1 MPQDICHPVPDAALR
16 RHTRHKVGDVAAVET
31 SERGLGSLA
40 RPLAGL
46 RARDRVKVSP
56 LATSGDLD
64 GERRVQ
70 NPESDPESCENGEKA
85 KFHGDAFRTVAA
97 VAARRLLGISFRL
110 KY

>member
-1 MPQDICHPVPDAALR
+1 MPQDISHPVPDAALG

-40 RPLAGL
+40 RPLA
-46 RARDRVKVSP
+46 RDRVQVSP
-56 LATSGDLD
+56 LAASGDLD

-85 KFHGDAFRTVAA
+85 KFHRDAFRAVTA